1 MLQLYHRLIELRREH
16 RALQLGSYRRII
28 ATDELLLYLR
38 EDRGEKLLIGLNMTH
53 ESASVGFPKGLLRG
67 EILLSTF
74 CDRQTE
80 SIDGTVDLRPDEGT
94 IIKLASDA
102 IVPA

>member
-74 CDRQTE
+74 CEPPDR
-80 SIDGTVDLRPDEGT
+80 IDRRHCRPQARRGNYH
-94 IIKLASDA
+94 
-102 IVPA
+102 